1 MLNGKILCGKCGAK
15 YYRQVTGSKKYRYVK
30 YACSSKNWSSPKL
43 IKDRKCDN
51 NRYNVDE
58 LEQRV
63 IDRLKKLTLK
73 DLIVPDNSQEKD
85 KKITIKKEMKSIDNQ
100 IDKLIE
106 LFQFGSIAPEKI
118 NERIEKLNE
127 QKTQLNLMLK
137 KLDIKRDKKDIETS
151 LSNLT
156 NFNWDVEPT
165 AAKIDIIHDFVD
177 TVTVTGDEIDI
188 VWNL

>member
-1 MLNGKILCGKCGAK
+1 
-15 YYRQVTGSKKYRYVK
+15 
-30 YACSSKNWSSPKL
+30 
-43 IKDRKCDN
+43 
-51 NRYNVDE
+51 
-58 LEQRV
+58 
-63 IDRLKKLTLK
+63 
-73 DLIVPDNSQEKD
+73 
-85 KKITIKKEMKSIDNQ
+85 MKSIDNQ

-156 NFNWDVEPT
+156 NFDWDVEPT

-188 VWNL
+188 VWNLQLKGMAIDKSNPFNDKKRTYYITSKF